1 MEGNKK
7 ETRGLAQA
15 EDLALKSAAA
25 YFGEEII
32 PWLGIRKRM
41 RRVAPT
47 ELVRLETRDAK
58 AAERLSQLG
67 YGGDFVYSPPCPEE
81 GEAAY
86 E

>member
-47 ELVRLETRDAK
+47 ELVRLETRHLY
-58 AAERLSQLG
+58 E
-67 YGGDFVYSPPCPEE
+67 DFL
-81 GEAAY
+81 Y
-86 E
+86 EMEDGTYYHFEFESDPLTRKT